1 MQQYKISQATA
12 RIAKV
17 REGFEGG
24 MYDLR
29 EAKARITQHQAA
41 MAVAEEEIRRLQ
53 VEAASPIPG
62 AGDLESLREFLRSLR
77 DQKLNGATFEERL
90 DPISKLDV
98 KVYPSEDVQSMRVTC
113 RLGLP
118 TFPSDEP
125 PYSLAGAEPHYTGE
139 SEPADGSGI
148 VLLAPPYGIRTSR
161 SYASVPLAFYNR
173 LRASGT

>member
-1 MQQYKISQATA
+1 M
-12 RIAKV
+12 
-17 REGFEGG
+17 
-24 MYDLR
+24 R

-90 DPISKLDV
+90 DLICKLDV
-98 KVYPSEDVQSMRVTC
+98 KVYPSEDVRSMRVTC

-118 TFPSDEP
+118 TF
-125 PYSLAGAEPHYTGE
+125 
-139 SEPADGSGI
+139 
-148 VLLAPPYGIRTSR
+148 
-161 SYASVPLAFYNR
+161 
-173 LRASGT
+173 